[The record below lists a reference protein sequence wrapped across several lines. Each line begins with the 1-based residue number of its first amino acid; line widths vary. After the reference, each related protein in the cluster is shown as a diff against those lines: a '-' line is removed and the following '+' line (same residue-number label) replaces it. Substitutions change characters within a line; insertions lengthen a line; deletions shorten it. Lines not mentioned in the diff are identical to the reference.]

1 MRILT
6 LVPGGISDQLLF
18 FPTLETLRQT
28 YPQSSIDVLVE
39 PRAKAAYRLCPQVRE
54 VLLFDYRDQYGLAD
68 YLNILGV
75 IRDREYEIAIS
86 LTNRPAINLLL
97 WLNGVPNRIG
107 YENNGSWFLSEQVPR
122 PTEGYLADN
131 YHALVKGLKIA
142 PPCPPLKLTLNRDD
156 IDWAQMEQQR
166 LNIKDSGYILLYAGG
181 SDLSISQGLETVY
194 PLESWLE
201 IIQGIRH
208 QQPDLPIV
216 AIQGELDEDW
226 VLALKAM
233 DNNLKVSRTAD
244 IGKMA
249 AMIAGA
255 NLLLATE
262 SVPLQLAVAVGTYT
276 LSLLVPSLPKRV
288 LPSRG
293 ELHRYIEANTGKVA
307 DITPE
312 TVLKKI
318 WGR

>member
-18 FPTLETLRQT
+18 FPTLETLSQT
-28 YPQSSIDVLVE
+28 YPQATIDVLVE
-39 PRAKAAYRLCPQVRE
+39 PRAKAAYRLCPQIRE

-68 YLNILGV
+68 YLNLLGI

-97 WLNGVPNRIG
+97 WLNGVPVRVG
-107 YENNGSWFLSEQVPR
+107 YQNNGGWLLSEQVPGQ
-122 PTEGYLADN
+122 TEGYLADN
-131 YHALVKGLKIA
+131 YHALVKGLKISA
-142 PPCPPLKLTLNRDD
+142 PCPPLKVTLNRDD
-156 IDWAQMEQQR
+156 IDWAEMEQKR
-166 LNIKDSGYILLYAGG
+166 LNIKDSGYILLYGGG

-194 PLESWLE
+194 PLESWLQ
-201 IIQGIRH
+201 IIQAIRK

-216 AIQGELDEDW
+216 AIEGDLDEAW
-226 VLALKAM
+226 VLSLKSM
-233 DNNLKVSRTAD
+233 DNDLKVSRTAD

-255 NLLLATE
+255 NLLLSTE
-262 SVPLQLAVAVGTYT
+262 SVPLQLGVAVGTYT
-276 LSLLVPSLPKRV
+276 LSLLLPSLPKRV
-288 LPSRG
+288 LPSG
-293 ELHRYIEANTGKVA
+293 TELHRYIEASTAKIA

-318 WGR
+318 WDQ

>member
-18 FPTLETLRQT
+18 FPTLETLSQT
-28 YPQSSIDVLVE
+28 YPQGTIDVLVE

-54 VLLFDYRDQYGLAD
+54 VLLFDYADQYGLAE
-68 YLNILGV
+68 YLNLLGV

-97 WLNGVPNRIG
+97 WLNGVPNRVG
-107 YENNGSWFLSEQVPR
+107 YQNNGSWLLSKQVPGQM
-122 PTEGYLADN
+122 EGYLADN
-131 YHALVKGLKIA
+131 YHDLVKGLKIQA
-142 PPCPPLKLTLNRDD
+142 PCPPLKVTLNRDD
-156 IDWAQMEQQR
+156 IDWAEMEQKR
-166 LNIKDSGYILLYAGG
+166 LDIKDSGYILLYGGG

-201 IIQGIRH
+201 IIQGIRN

-216 AIQGELDEDW
+216 AIEGDRDEAW
-226 VLALKAM
+226 VLSLKAM

-255 NLLLATE
+255 NLLLSTE

-276 LSLLVPSLPKRV
+276 LSLLVPSLPSRV
-288 LPSRG
+288 LPSGG
-293 ELHRYIEANTGKVA
+293 ELHRYIQADTGKMS
-307 DITPE
+307 DITPKA
-312 TVLKKI
+312 VLKKI
-318 WGR
+318 WDQ

>member
-18 FPTLETLRQT
+18 FPTLETLSQT
-28 YPQSSIDVLVE
+28 YPQATIDVLVE
-39 PRAKAAYRLCPQVRE
+39 PRAKSAYRVCPQVNE

-68 YLNILGV
+68 YLNLLGV
-75 IRDREYEIAIS
+75 IRDREYEIALS
-86 LTNRPAINLLL
+86 LTDRPAINLLL
-97 WLNGVPNRIG
+97 WLNGVPNRVG
-107 YENNGSWFLSEQVPR
+107 YQNNGTWLLSTQLPLK
-122 PTEGYLADN
+122 TEGYLADN
-131 YHALVKGLKIA
+131 YHDLVTGLKIA
-142 PPCPPLKLTLNRDD
+142 AACPPLKLTLNRDD
-156 IDWAQMEQQR
+156 IDWAEMEQKR
-166 LNIKDSGYILLYAGG
+166 LGIKDSGYILLYGGG
-181 SDLSISQGLETVY
+181 SDLNIAQGLETLY
-194 PLESWLE
+194 PLESWQQ
-201 IIQGIRH
+201 IIQGIRS

-216 AIQGELDEDW
+216 AIEGDREEAW

-244 IGKMA
+244 IGQMA

-255 NLLLATE
+255 NLLLSTE

-276 LSLLVPSLPKRV
+276 LSLLVPPLPSRV
-288 LPSRG
+288 LPSAG
-293 ELHRYIEANTGKVA
+293 EVHRYIEAYTGKIA

-318 WGR
+318 WEQ